1 MYRFRLQPSALH
13 VVFLCGSF
21 VGVANALDEGW
32 GFDRDKCYNRT
43 IQWLAGGNNSA
54 SAEWFHR
61 DPLTGVLL
69 DRLDNVELT
78 LSGCKHFCGGWTFYW
93 DAGPRLT
100 TWVIPVL
107 LLLSNIELSP
117 IDKRRFMTIIHALGD
132 PIDSLW
138 SLTHKIYTW
147 HRLYEIGLTKCPP
160 GRRDKHRARIIATV
174 LAGFEEISGARINN
188 EGYYHMI
195 CEKLGRLGKSDED
208 DAMFKEWH
216 KAARQ
221 LADGRTIEFLRA
233 VLAIIVYVFG
243 LIAAFSTD
251 VGGGNTTPPGG
262 RIGSA
267 IFLSWLVP
275 VALLSNAIGTFASRR
290 TCLDIMSHFMVAV
303 NPRLNRDSNNGDDQA
318 VIANTATDDT
328 TQVRTDGNNR
338 NDEAVI
344 AETAVVDLAAGSK
357 AELTVASDIDASSAA
372 PSTNVGNDNS
382 PKPLELNL
390 NHSRTYNENMANA
403 DHLFNPE
410 SWDHYFDSMQWLGSI
425 YTYRPWKTLYLDGGN
440 RTKARLKNSMMFLW
454 ALLPVFVSVLGAFV
468 ILWYAVPKGFSCRH
482 VWVVGIFFCYLLSVA
497 YTWAWYSLRQE
508 RAHWRAVL
516 IKDGIV
522 ALVSIPMVF
531 LSTAGLFN
539 NCYCWSVAMMLGA
552 AASVPLVTD
561 QAYEDNS
568 HHIYQFVVMSC
579 MVFHLFFFVTI
590 LTRWYHGVKLVRWSE
605 KKRRDEWKYSMGSK
619 LKYTRENFLI
629 FWSIKEEIVEA

>member
-13 VVFLCGSF
+13 VAFLCGSF
-21 VGVANALDEGW
+21 VGVANALHEGW

-43 IQWLAGGNNSA
+43 IQWLADGNNSA
-54 SAEWFHR
+54 STEWFHR
-61 DPLTGVLL
+61 DPLTSALL

-93 DAGPRLT
+93 DAGPRVT
-100 TWVIPVL
+100 TWVIPIL

-147 HRLYEIGLTKCPP
+147 HRLYEIGLSKCPRDP
-160 GRRDKHRARIIATV
+160 NGRRDKHRARIIATV

-188 EGYYHMI
+188 EGYYDMI
-195 CEKLGRLGKSDED
+195 CEKLGRLGKSNED
-208 DAMFKEWH
+208 DAMFNEWH

-221 LADGRTIEFLRA
+221 LADGRTNEFLRT

-243 LIAAFSTD
+243 LISAFSPD

-275 VALLSNAIGTFASRR
+275 VALLSNTIGTFASRR

-318 VIANTATDDT
+318 VIAKTAVGGA
-328 TQVRTDGNNR
+328 TQARTDGNSNIR
-338 NDEAVI
+338 VG
-344 AETAVVDLAAGSK
+344 LAAGSK
-357 AELTVASDIDASSAA
+357 AELTVASDIEASCAA
-372 PSTNVGNDNS
+372 PSTNVGNDNP

-440 RTKARLKNSMMFLW
+440 RTNARLKNSMMFLW
-454 ALLPVFVSVLGAFV
+454 ALLPVFVSALGAFV
-468 ILWYAVPKGFSCRH
+468 ILWYAVPNGFSCRH
-482 VWVVGIFFCYLLSVA
+482 VWVVGVFFCYLLSVA
-497 YTWAWYSLRQE
+497 YTWVWYSPRQE

-516 IKDGIV
+516 IKDGLV
-522 ALVSIPMVF
+522 ALASIPMVF

-539 NCYCWSVAMMLGA
+539 NCYCWSVAMALGA

-579 MVFHLFFFVTI
+579 MLFHLLFFVAI
-590 LTRWYHGVKLVRWSE
+590 LTQWYHGVKLVRWSE

-619 LKYTRENFLI
+619 LEYTRENFLI
-629 FWSIKEEIVEA
+629 FWSIKEEKAEA